1 MWLPLSAVAIY
12 RVVTQIGTVFV
23 LVVTAFEVPV
33 STAIS
38 ATHLSGDIQRLRH
51 IIRSTRL
58 LMVAVTAIPVAGVF
72 VFAGPILEMFFGLGN
87 EVAIRSDEHTS
98 ELQSLMRISYA
109 VFCLKNKNYHIPLY
123 HTHYHNQSLH

>member
-23 LVVTAFEVPV
+23 LVVTAFEFPV

-51 IIRSTRL
+51 IIRSPRL
-58 LMVAVTAIPVAGVF
+58 MMVAVTAIPVAGGF
-72 VFAGPILEMFFGLGN
+72 VFAEPNLESFFGMGN
-87 EVAIRSDEHTS
+87 EVASW
-98 ELQSLMRISYA
+98 
-109 VFCLKNKNYHIPLY
+109 CLRVILIVWECVVSG
-123 HTHYHNQSLH
+123 QRWSGRD

>member
-1 MWLPLSAVAIY
+1 MANTANYLTEWTATAALAMWLPLSAVAIY

-72 VFAGPILEMFFGLGN
+72 VFEIGRASCRER
-87 EVAIRSDEHTS
+87 VC
-98 ELQSLMRISYA
+98 Q
-109 VFCLKNKNYHIPLY
+109 
-123 HTHYHNQSLH
+123 

>member
-1 MWLPLSAVAIY
+1 MIRRPASSTRPDTLCPYTTLFRSTATAALAMWLPLSAVAIY

-51 IIRSTRL
+51 IIRSTRS

-72 VFAGPILEMFFGLGN
+72 VFAGPIQLGRAH
-87 EVAIRSDEHTS
+87 V
-98 ELQSLMRISYA
+98 
-109 VFCLKNKNYHIPLY
+109 
-123 HTHYHNQSLH
+123 